1 MNHFNQQILH
11 VTAPFNHLFLFAVAL
26 LLCALPVRA
35 QLYLDT
41 KAPIE
46 QRVEDALSRMTLAE
60 KIAVIHAQS
69 KFSSPGVAR
78 LGIPGLWCTDGPHG
92 IRAEVKW
99 DEWDQ
104 AGWTND
110 SCIAFPALTCLAA
123 TWNTDLSLLYGKS
136 IGEEALYRNKQ
147 VLLGPGVNIYRTP
160 LNGRNFEYM
169 GEDPCLSATM
179 VVPYIRGVQQNG
191 VTTCVKHF
199 ALNNQEDGRH
209 VVNVNLSDRALYEIY
224 LPAFKAAVQEG
235 QSWSIMG
242 AYNRI
247 WGQYACHNHRLLV
260 DILRGEWG
268 FNGAVISDWGGVS
281 NTDEAIRNG
290 LDLEFGSWTDGLT
303 EGRSNSYDMYYL
315 ALPYLKKIQSGE
327 VGTKELDDKVRNVLR
342 LIFRTSMN
350 PNKGFGSLC
359 SDAHIAAA
367 RQIAGEGIVL
377 LKNDPVGKK
386 KTAQPVLPIAH
397 DKKTILVVGENAIK
411 QMTVGGGSSSLKA
424 KYEIS
429 PLQGIRERAAQAG
442 AEVRYVRGYVGDIGG
457 EYNGVTTGQ
466 DLRDSR
472 TPAELTA
479 EAVAAAKEADVVLF
493 VGGLNKADHQDSESY
508 DRLQYNLPYGQDEL
522 ISALAKANN
531 NLAVVILSGNA
542 YAMPWLKQVPA
553 LVQAWFNGSETGHAL
568 ADVLFGDVN
577 PSGHLPFTI
586 MPALEDYPAHQYG
599 AIAYPGVNNEVEYKE
614 DLFVGYR
621 YADLYGSKKPLVY
634 TTSGKTYSIVPPRVK
649 PLFAFGYGLS
659 YTTFA
664 MGKATLSGNTLRVS
678 IRNTGTR
685 AGKQV
690 VQLYVAPQKPGVV
703 RPVKELKAFRKVS
716 LQPGE
721 EQVVEFNLT
730 EQMFQ
735 YFDADAHKWL
745 TGKGA
750 YKLMVGTAAD
760 AIHSEVVYNLR

>member
-1 MNHFNQQILH
+1 MKHLNQLI
-11 VTAPFNHLFLFAVAL
+11 LFAVAL

-78 LGIPGLWCTDGPHG
+78 LGIPGIWCTDGPHG

-123 TWNTDLSLLYGKS
+123 TWNTDMSLLYGKS

-147 VLLGPGVNIYRTP
+147 VLLGPGVNIYRSP

-169 GEDPCLSATM
+169 GEDPYLSATM
-179 VVPYIRGVQQNG
+179 VVPYIQGVQQNG
-191 VTTCVKHF
+191 VATCVKHF

-209 VVNVNLSDRALYEIY
+209 VVNVNVSDRALYEIY

-242 AYNRI
+242 SYNRI

-386 KTAQPVLPIAH
+386 KTAQPVLPIAQ

-466 DLRDSR
+466 DLRDDR
-472 TPAELTA
+472 TPQQLID
-479 EAVAAAKEADVVLF
+479 EAVAAAREADIVLF
-493 VGGLNKADHQDSESY
+493 IGGLNKADHQDAEGY
-508 DRLQYNLPYGQDEL
+508 DRLQYALPYGQDEL
-522 ISALAKANN
+522 ISALAKANS

-586 MPALEDYPAHQYG
+586 MPELEDYPAHQYG
-599 AIAYPGVNNEVEYKE
+599 AQAYPGVNNEVEYKE

-621 YADLYGSKKPLVY
+621 YADLYGQKKVLNY
-634 TTSGKTYSIVPPRVK
+634 ESSGKTYSINPPKRK
-649 PLFAFGYGLS
+649 PLFAFGHGLS
-659 YTTFA
+659 YTTFS
-664 MGKATLSGNTLRVS
+664 MSKATLDGNTLRVR

-690 VQLYVAPQKPGVV
+690 VQLYVAPQKPDIV

-721 EQVVEFNLT
+721 EQEVVFELG

-735 YFDADAHKWL
+735 YFDADAHQWV
-745 TGKGA
+745 TDKGA

-760 AIHSEVVYNLR
+760 AIQSVTSYSLL

>member
-1 MNHFNQQILH
+1 MKNHSRLLLW
-11 VTAPFNHLFLFAVAL
+11 AAGLFLFVFTTN
-26 LLCALPVRA
+26 A
-35 QLYLDT
+35 QVYLTPQASID
-41 KAPIE
+41 

-60 KIAVIHAQS
+60 KIAIIHAQS

-99 DEWDQ
+99 DEWEQ

-110 SCIAFPALTCLAA
+110 SCTAFPTLTCLAA
-123 TWNTDLSLLYGKS
+123 TWNTDMSLLYGKS
-136 IGEEALYRNKQ
+136 IGEEALYRGKN

-179 VVPYIRGVQQNG
+179 VVPYVEGVQQNG
-191 VTTCVKHF
+191 VATCVKHF

-209 VVNVNLSDRALYEIY
+209 VVNVTLSDRALYEIY
-224 LPAFKAAVQEG
+224 LPAFEAAVKQG
-235 QSWSIMG
+235 KTWSIMG

-268 FNGAVISDWGGVS
+268 FDGAVISDWGGVS
-281 NTDEAIRNG
+281 NTDEAIHNG
-290 LDLEFGSWTDGLT
+290 MDLEFGSWTDGLT
-303 EGRSNSYDMYYL
+303 EGRSNSYDAYYL
-315 ALPYLKKIQSGE
+315 ALPYLEKIQRGE

-359 SDAHIAAA
+359 SEAHAKAA
-367 RQIAGEGIVL
+367 RTIAGEGIVL
-377 LKNDPVGKK
+377 LKNDPIGKK
-386 KTAQPVLPIAH
+386 KAETAVLPISAA
-397 DKKTILVVGENAIK
+397 KKSILVVGENAIK

-429 PLQGIRERAAQAG
+429 PLQGIRERAALNG

-466 DLRDSR
+466 DLSDSR

-479 EAVAAAKEADVVLF
+479 EAVNAAKQADIVLF
-493 VGGLNKADHQDSESY
+493 IGGLNKADHQDAEGY
-508 DRLQYNLPYGQDEL
+508 DRLQYELPYGQDEL
-522 ISALAKANN
+522 IAALAKANK

-542 YAMPWLKQVPA
+542 YAIPWLKDVPA

-586 MPALEDYPAHQYG
+586 FPTLEDYPSHQYG
-599 AIAYPGVNNEVEYKE
+599 AAAYPGIDNEVEYKE
-614 DLFVGYR
+614 DIFVGYR
-621 YADLYGSKKPLVY
+621 YADLYGQKKPLRY
-634 TTSGKTYSIVPPRVK
+634 TTAGKEYTINPPKHK
-649 PLFAFGYGLS
+649 PLFAFGHGLS
-659 YTTFA
+659 YTTFEL
-664 MGKATLSGNTLRVS
+664 GKATLSGKTVTVG
-678 IRNTGTR
+678 IRNTGSR
-685 AGKQV
+685 QGKQV
-690 VQLYVAPQKPGVV
+690 VQLYVAPRKPSLV
-703 RPVKELKAFRKVS
+703 RPVKELKAFKKIS
-716 LQPGE
+716 LNPGE
-721 EQVVEFNLT
+721 EQQLIFELT
-730 EQMFQ
+730 ETMFQ
-735 YFDADAHKWL
+735 YFDADKHAW
-745 TGKGA
+745 
-750 YKLMVGTAAD
+750 AAD
-760 AIHSEVVYNLR
+760 KGTYDIYIGTSSENPETKIEYTIK

>member
-1 MNHFNQQILH
+1 M
-11 VTAPFNHLFLFAVAL
+11 
-26 LLCALPVRA
+26 
-35 QLYLDT
+35 
-41 KAPIE
+41 
-46 QRVEDALSRMTLAE
+46 
-60 KIAVIHAQS
+60 
-69 KFSSPGVAR
+69 
-78 LGIPGLWCTDGPHG
+78 
-92 IRAEVKW
+92 
-99 DEWDQ
+99 
-104 AGWTND
+104 
-110 SCIAFPALTCLAA
+110 
-123 TWNTDLSLLYGKS
+123 
-136 IGEEALYRNKQ
+136 
-147 VLLGPGVNIYRTP
+147 
-160 LNGRNFEYM
+160 
-169 GEDPCLSATM
+169 
-179 VVPYIRGVQQNG
+179 
-191 VTTCVKHF
+191 
-199 ALNNQEDGRH
+199 
-209 VVNVNLSDRALYEIY
+209 
-224 LPAFKAAVQEG
+224 
-235 QSWSIMG
+235 
-242 AYNRI
+242 
-247 WGQYACHNHRLLV
+247 

-386 KTAQPVLPIAH
+386 KTAQPVLPIAQ

-466 DLRDSR
+466 DLRDNR
-472 TPAELTA
+472 TPDELTA
-479 EAVAAAKEADVVLF
+479 EAVAAAREADIVLF
-493 VGGLNKADHQDSESY
+493 IGGLNKADHQDAEGY
-508 DRLQYNLPYGQDEL
+508 DRLQYALPYGQDEL
-522 ISALAKANN
+522 ISALAKANS

-586 MPALEDYPAHQYG
+586 MPELEDYPAHQYG
-599 AIAYPGVNNEVEYKE
+599 AQAYPGVNNEVEYKE

-621 YADLYGSKKPLVY
+621 YADLYGQKKVLNY
-634 TTSGKTYSIVPPRVK
+634 ESSGKTYSINPPKRK
-649 PLFAFGYGLS
+649 PLFAFGHGLS
-659 YTTFA
+659 YTTFS
-664 MGKATLSGNTLRVS
+664 MSKATLDGNTLRVR

-690 VQLYVAPQKPGVV
+690 VQLYIAPQKPDVV

-721 EQVVEFNLT
+721 EQEVVFELG

-735 YFDADAHKWL
+735 YFDADAHQWV

-760 AIHSEVVYNLR
+760 AIQSVTSYSLL

>member
-1 MNHFNQQILH
+1 MK
-11 VTAPFNHLFLFAVAL
+11 HLNSIILFAVAL

-110 SCIAFPALTCLAA
+110 SCIAFPALTSLAA

-191 VTTCVKHF
+191 VATCVKHF

-235 QSWSIMG
+235 RSWSIMG

-268 FNGAVISDWGGVS
+268 FDGAVISDWGGVS

-386 KTAQPVLPIAH
+386 KTAQPVLPIAQG
-397 DKKTILVVGENAIK
+397 KKTILVVGENAIK

-522 ISALAKANN
+522 ISALAKANSN
-531 NLAVVILSGNA
+531 MAVVILSGNA

-599 AIAYPGVNNEVEYKE
+599 AAAYPGVNNEVEYKE

-649 PLFAFGYGLS
+649 PLFAFGHGLS

-664 MGKATLSGNTLRVS
+664 MGKATFSGNTLRVS

-721 EQVVEFNLT
+721 EQVVEFQLS

-735 YFDADAHKWL
+735 YFDADAHKWT

-760 AIHSEVVYNLR
+760 AIHSEVAYNLF